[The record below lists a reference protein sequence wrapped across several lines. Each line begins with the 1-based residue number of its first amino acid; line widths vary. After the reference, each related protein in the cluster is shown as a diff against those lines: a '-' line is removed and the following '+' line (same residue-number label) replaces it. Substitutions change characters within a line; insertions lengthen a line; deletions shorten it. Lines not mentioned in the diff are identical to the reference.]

1 MNKPAKENSATGT
14 RQPVTAASDVISF
27 ELDRPD
33 TATRTSTDTPSTAE
47 VAPLNNNSKPAMAAS
62 PVGDAPENNPGTTSP
77 RSLTFYSAG
86 AVESRTGWPARDPK
100 DINIDLFDPVWV
112 SEEEFPGELPEE
124 LREIVGSGE
133 FIQMAGSLRSLFW
146 IAGVDEAVEIIDD
159 PTRKLEDCI
168 EVVPVGTSVA
178 GFLINRYVEEKLL
191 PVFLEEKFLGFEYDT
206 PDPPARHTV
215 HAFAARVPESV
226 NRTATTA
233 ELCTLYRWMRQRS
246 WPRSVKALKIAHQK
260 NSAKWVSDARRDHG
274 DLLNKSGL
282 LFRGLSLIGLE
293 QSLSFFMP
301 VISGANHTNEFGPSI
316 YVTPDLEYAK
326 HYAGLRGAIMVFRHP
341 NTRDLEVWEPPTAEW
356 RLLVAHHLELRHRPE
371 VPPRFNT
378 ADVIIGPISQ
388 CRRMESEGDL
398 QQMDTVQHS
407 YASYRACEKLSASL
421 IGIIYIN

>member
-14 RQPVTAASDVISF
+14 RQPVTAASDVISVISF
-27 ELDRPD
+27 ELE
-33 TATRTSTDTPSTAE
+33 PSAAE
-47 VAPLNNNSKPAMAAS
+47 VAPYNSKPAMEAN

-146 IAGVDEAVEIIDD
+146 IEGVDEAVEIIDD

-191 PVFLEEKFLGFEYDT
+191 PVSLEEKFLGLEYDT

-215 HAFAARVPESV
+215 HARVPESV

-233 ELCTLYRWMRQRS
+233 ELCTLYYPWMRQRS

-301 VISGANHTNEFGPSI
+301 VISGTNHTNEFGPSI
-316 YVTPDLEYAK
+316 YVTPELEYAK
-326 HYAGLRGAIMVFRHP
+326 QYAGMRGAIMVFRHP
-341 NTRDLEVWEPPTAEW
+341 DTRDLEVWEPPTAEW
-356 RLLVAHHLELRHRPE
+356 RLLVAHHLELRHRPK